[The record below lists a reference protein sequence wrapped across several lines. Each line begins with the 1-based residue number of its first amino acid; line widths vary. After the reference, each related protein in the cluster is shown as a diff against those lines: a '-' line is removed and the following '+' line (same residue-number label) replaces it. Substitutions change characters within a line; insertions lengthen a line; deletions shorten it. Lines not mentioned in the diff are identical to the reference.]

1 MKWRVMEFEDKEFL
15 WLHLIWN
22 LTPKIY
28 SGSVAQPPCLIPSPS
43 FFSGHTP
50 GTPHSSM
57 RPQQTVAQNFFPAG
71 GPSLLFS
78 SLYDNYLPTTTTDT
92 WQRVNCQNNPRRK
105 ILGARTRTNKNF
117 NPHVTSGPGIEREDS
132 TFTTAPSL
140 LPGQHFLPSN
150 LRNGRGYMVLLLSFL

>member
-1 MKWRVMEFEDKEFL
+1 MNLKTTWNISKALINRSFTQGQLHSLLALYLALLFL
-15 WLHLIWN
+15 GPHARN
-22 LTPKIY
+22 
-28 SGSVAQPPCLIPSPS
+28 PSQFHAAPTNS
-43 FFSGHTP
+43 RTE
-50 GTPHSSM
+50 
-57 RPQQTVAQNFFPAG
+57 FFPAG
-71 GPSLLFS
+71 DPSLLFS

-140 LPGQHFLPSN
+140 LPGQHFLPEKCSN